1 MLVMSLVVLGTF
13 SFRGLG
19 VDLFPKA
26 DPATVSVALTLP
38 GASPDELSTSVIEPM
53 EEAISGV
60 SGIDEISA
68 RIAEGRGQ
76 ITVRFVL
83 ERDINDASNDVRE
96 KVASAIRTMP
106 PEMLPPVIT
115 KVDPDA
121 DPVMSLIV
129 SSSAMSL
136 RTLTELTD
144 KQIARVIQTV
154 NGVGEVSLSGGR
166 AREIH
171 VVVDIEKLNSYGLSM
186 GEVREALIAENVE
199 IPGGTI
205 EQGKGQLL
213 LRTLGRVDVSDDFNN
228 IVVAT
233 KNGTPIRVSDIGRAE
248 DTFERPT
255 TAVWLGE
262 TPAVMVDVRRAM
274 GENTVAVIEGVRA
287 RLATINKTLPS
298 AVKVTV
304 IRDDSRFIY
313 ASIAS
318 LEEHLI
324 FGALF
329 ATLVVLFF
337 IRNIRAV
344 IISALAIPASIISS
358 FTLMSIM
365 GFTLNN
371 MTLLAI
377 TLAVGI
383 VIDDAIVVLE
393 NIFRYIEEKNCSPYE
408 AAIEGTREVALAVMA
423 TTLSLVVIFVPIA
436 FMDGYAKRFIN
447 PFGWTMA
454 FAILVSMLVSFTLTP
469 MLSSRF
475 LKLADADSD
484 KKTKEGG
491 FFHWLDEWYTRRVN
505 WALDHSTAII
515 VISVLTALAAIP
527 LNRMVGREFVPNEDM
542 GEWTVHADA
551 PEGTSLAGTSELA
564 FKLLKELQGIEGVAD
579 IEPSIGVS
587 GMSASSSTHIH
598 FLCQAKPIEERTN
611 TQGQIITEMRKRLAA
626 HPSVRPSITS
636 RNALGSGEG
645 STGFPVAAN
654 ILGPD
659 LSQLVDYSKRALVA
673 AQDVKSITEYKI
685 ALNVSN
691 PEVHVAVD
699 RKRAADLGVRMSTI
713 GNTLRLA
720 VLGRRSDLLLQ
731 GRSGAVP
738 GQDARPRGAA
748 RRYRADW
755 PADCSVGH
763 GSGANRQHRA
773 PRARPRP
780 DDAAALGSAVHGHVH
795 LGRRARACARR
806 GVERRS
812 QNARRVEHAAD
823 DVISPAGAVED
834 PRRNDDQPDHGDQPG
849 DDLRLHGA
857 GVAVRELPA
866 AGRHHA
872 GAADLGAVR
881 ALHAVGNWPH
891 AQSVERARHAAPPRH
906 RQEELDPAGG
916 LRERP
921 AGQGHAAAR
930 GDRGVV
936 PHTSTSDSDDD
947 DGNHCRPD
955 PDVAR
960 HRYRWNRARRDR
972 GDDHRR
978 SEPVSPPDV
987 VARSRGLREVR
998 RARAGARRRRRQ
1010 TLAAAGER
1018 GDIRASAPGEPDVD
1032 VGLSPGGYEVNG
1044 FNTKIRSLED
1054 DTKKISSSAFLLR
1067 PFVVLLLARRLSA
1080 GVGWADEAG
1089 ITNRTA
1095 ITRGL

>member
-1 MLVMSLVVLGTF
+1 VLSELCVRRPVSATMLVMSLVVLGTF

-38 GASPDELSTSVIEPM
+38 GASPDEMSTTVIEPM

-60 SGIDEISA
+60 SGIDEIQA

-96 KVASAIRTMP
+96 KVAGAIRNMP
-106 PEMLPPVIT
+106 AELLPPVIT

-129 SSSAMSL
+129 SSKAMSL

-154 NGVGEVSLSGGR
+154 NGVGQVSLSGGR

-171 VVVDIEKLNSYGLSM
+171 IVVDIEKLNSYGLSM
-186 GEVREALIAENVE
+186 GEVRDALVAENVE

-213 LRTLGRVDVSDDFNN
+213 LRTMGRVDASEDFNS

-233 KNGTPIRVSDIGRAE
+233 KNGTPIRVADIGRAE

-262 TPAVMVDVRRAM
+262 TPAVMLDVRRAM

-287 RLATINKTLPS
+287 RLATIERSLPS
-298 AVKVTV
+298 AVTVTV
-304 IRDDSRFIY
+304 VRDDSRFIY

-329 ATLVVLFF
+329 ATLVVMFF
-337 IRNIRAV
+337 IRNLRAV

-358 FTLMSIM
+358 FTLMNIM

-393 NIFRYIEEKNCSPYE
+393 NIFRYIEEKGCSPYE

-423 TTLSLVVIFVPIA
+423 TTLSLVVIFLPIA
-436 FMDGYAKRFIN
+436 FMDGYAKRFIY

-475 LKLADADSD
+475 LKLSDADADR
-484 KKTKEGG
+484 KTKEGG

-515 VISVLTALAAIP
+515 AISVVTVLLTIP

-551 PEGTSLAGTSELA
+551 PEGTSLSGTTDVA
-564 FKLLKELQGIEGVAD
+564 FRLLREISGIEGVAD
-579 IEPSIGVS
+579 IEPSVGVS
-587 GMSASSSTHIH
+587 GLGASSSTHIH
-598 FLCQAKPIEERTN
+598 FLCQAKPIDQRTN
-611 TQGQIITEMRKRLAA
+611 TQAEIITEMRRRLAA
-626 HPSVRPSITS
+626 HPGYRPSISS

-645 STGFPVAAN
+645 TGGFAISAN

-659 LSQLVDYSKRALVA
+659 LEQIVEYSKRALVA
-673 AQDVKSITEYKI
+673 AQNVPSITEYKI
-685 ALNVSN
+685 NLNVSN

-720 VLGRRSDLLLQ
+720 V
-731 GRSGAVP
+731 SG
-738 GQDARPRGAA
+738 
-748 RRYRADW
+748 
-755 PADCSVGH
+755 
-763 GSGANRQHRA
+763 
-773 PRARPRP
+773 
-780 DDAAALGSAVHGHVH
+780 
-795 LGRRARACARR
+795 
-806 GVERRS
+806 
-812 QNARRVEHAAD
+812 
-823 DVISPAGAVED
+823 
-834 PRRNDDQPDHGDQPG
+834 DDQISFFKEG
-849 DDLRLHGA
+849 
-857 GVAVRELPA
+857 
-866 AGRHHA
+866 
-872 GAADLGAVR
+872 
-881 ALHAVGNWPH
+881 
-891 AQSVERARHAAPPRH
+891 
-906 RQEELDPAGG
+906 QE
-916 LRERP
+916 
-921 AGQGHAAAR
+921 Q
-930 GDRGVV
+930 
-936 PHTSTSDSDDD
+936 
-947 DGNHCRPD
+947 
-955 PDVAR
+955 
-960 HRYRWNRARRDR
+960 Y
-972 GDDHRR
+972 
-978 SEPVSPPDV
+978 PVKIRV
-987 VARSRGLREVR
+987 LEE
-998 RARAGARRRRRQ
+998 Q
-1010 TLAAAGER
+1010 R
-1018 GDIRASAPGEPDVD
+1018 GDIDQIGRLTVPSGTGPVRIDNLARLERGLGPTTLQRSNRQFTVMFIADVAPGHALDEASNDVRTMLA
-1032 VGLSPGGYEVNG
+1032 GLNMPSTMSYRLQGQS
-1044 FNTKIRSLED
+1044 KILDETTANLIMAISLAMIFVYMVLASQFESFLQPIVIMLVLPIAVPFALFTLWATD
-1054 DTKKISSSAFLLR
+1054 RTLNLWSALGMLLLLGIVKKNSILQVDYANVLRARGVPLREAIVESCRTRLR
-1067 PFVVLLLARRLSA
+1067 PILMTTTAIIAGLIPTSLGIGIGGTGRAAIAVTIIGGQSLCLFLTLLLVPVAYVKFDALEQAMVGDGAKRWLGRISAATFGRLRPA
-1080 GVGWADEAG
+1080 TERHAP
-1089 ITNRTA
+1089 
-1095 ITRGL
+1095 

>member
-255 TAVWLGE
+255 TAVWLGD

-542 GEWTVHADA
+542 GEWTIHADA

-587 GMSASSSTHIH
+587 GMGASSSTHIH

-645 STGFPVAAN
+645 STGFPISAN

-720 VLGRRSDLLLQ
+720 VSGDDQISYFKEGQEQYPVKIRVLEGQRGDIEQIGRLTVPSATGPVRIDNIARLERGLGPTTLQRSDRQ
-731 GRSGAVP
+731 FTVMFISDVAP
-738 GQDARPRGAA
+738 G
-748 RRYRADW
+748 
-755 PADCSVGH
+755 H
-763 GSGANRQHRA
+763 
-773 PRARPRP
+773 
-780 DDAAALGSAVHGHVH
+780 ALDEASNDVRKMLAG
-795 LGRRARACARR
+795 L
-806 GVERRS
+806 
-812 QNARRVEHAAD
+812 EHAAD
-823 DVISPAGAVED
+823 DVVSPAGAVED

-866 AGRHHA
+866 ADRHHA
-872 GAADLGAVR
+872 RAADLGAVR
-881 ALHAVGNWPH
+881 ALHAVGDRPH
-891 AQSVERARHAAPPRH
+891 AEPVERPRHAAPPRH

-930 GDRGVV
+930 GDRRVV
-936 PHTSTSDSDDD
+936 PHTSAADSDDD
-947 DGNHCRPD
+947 DGDHRRPD

-960 HRYRWNRARRDR
+960 HRDRWNRARRDR
-972 GDDHRR
+972 GDDHRW
-978 SEPVSPPDV
+978 SEPVPLPD
-987 VARSRGLREVR
+987 AAAGAGGLREVR
-998 RARAGARRRRRQ
+998 RARAGARR
-1010 TLAAAGER
+1010 
-1018 GDIRASAPGEPDVD
+1018 
-1032 VGLSPGGYEVNG
+1032 
-1044 FNTKIRSLED
+1044 
-1054 DTKKISSSAFLLR
+1054 
-1067 PFVVLLLARRLSA
+1067 
-1080 GVGWADEAG
+1080 
-1089 ITNRTA
+1089 
-1095 ITRGL
+1095 